1 MIYYLLLFIGAVM
14 IVLSVDID
22 KYYQKSVEGLNNI
35 ECAIRKTIPG
45 SLVCALLFYA
55 MNGFKLN
62 VSAISVGLGAAL
74 AALNLLS
81 TLACFKAYDVPYAGR
96 NVASVYI
103 RYRFCG
109 QQTHSVSDRGDS
121 DNGFRAYTALSFCEK
136 RRK

>member
-1 MIYYLLLFIGAVM
+1 MIYYWLLFIGAVM

-81 TLACFKAYDVPYAGR
+81 TLACFKAY
-96 NVASVYI
+96 SVI
-103 RYRFCG
+103 REFKSLHPSHQNLR
-109 QQTHSVSDRGDS
+109 
-121 DNGFRAYTALSFCEK
+121 
-136 RRK
+136 